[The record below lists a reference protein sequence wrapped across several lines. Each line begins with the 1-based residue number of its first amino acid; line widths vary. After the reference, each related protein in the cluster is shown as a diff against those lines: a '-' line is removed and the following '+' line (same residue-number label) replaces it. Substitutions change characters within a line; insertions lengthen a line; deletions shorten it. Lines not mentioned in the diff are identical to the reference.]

1 MKQFSV
7 ILILFIAIDFS
18 MADEKEQTEKQVK
31 QVKPALVVI
40 DIQNDFMSYVP
51 EDEAKLGLEMINA
64 AIWIFR
70 ENGLPIVR
78 VYHTDPKWGPAPDS
92 EGFQFP
98 ESI

>member
-7 ILILFIAIDFS
+7 ILILFIAINFT

-51 EDEAKLGLEMINA
+51 EDEA
-64 AIWIFR
+64 
-70 ENGLPIVR
+70 
-78 VYHTDPKWGPAPDS
+78 
-92 EGFQFP
+92 
-98 ESI
+98 